1 MDIWSSAVSSPHSS
15 RTSWL
20 TGGEAFVLRIREVS
34 PALTRSNGATVS
46 KVSLTWRRKTWGKS
60 EKNYGEIVLSVKE
73 QTERQRRKSAILLQ
87 YHFISLPARASQRFH
102 SFLKI
107 LQVTASPLDYT
118 WRGVHV
124 RHASKRREKRKK
136 KPSIITHSL
145 RRKVKSG
152 TATVKEKV
160 TLTSRLNRS
169 MTHSRDRCGC
179 VCVFD

>member
-1 MDIWSSAVSSPHSS
+1 MCAMLPKD
-15 RTSWL
+15 
-20 TGGEAFVLRIREVS
+20 
-34 PALTRSNGATVS
+34 
-46 KVSLTWRRKTWGKS
+46 GK
-60 EKNYGEIVLSVKE
+60 KE
-73 QTERQRRKSAILLQ
+73 
-87 YHFISLPARASQRFH
+87 
-102 SFLKI
+102 
-107 LQVTASPLDYT
+107 
-118 WRGVHV
+118 
-124 RHASKRREKRKK
+124 KK